1 MKRVALG
8 IALGAAAGVI
18 GIIVYELID
27 LQIAGWLVTGILL
40 GAVAQRPHR
49 AKGSWLCLWWGI
61 LGGGVILATWLLS
74 RVVQYPVL
82 IAWPLLGAVFG
93 CLAPSKGLGRR
104 IGGGAIGLIAGL
116 LGMGILPLI
125 TQALLPMFNLPT
137 TFDYDVDVL
146 GLVVV
151 GGFIGG
157 AIAWLKGDEGRIAK
171 KSKRRITARG
181 KKR

>member
-8 IALGAAAGVI
+8 IVLGAAGGVI
-18 GIIVYELID
+18 GIIVYELTD
-27 LQIAGWLVTGILL
+27 QQIAGWVVTGVLL
-40 GAVAQRPHR
+40 GVVAQLPLR
-49 AKGSWLCLWWGI
+49 AKGSWLWWGM

-157 AIAWLKGDEGRIAK
+157 AIAWLKGDEGKIAK

>member
-1 MKRVALG
+1 MKRVVMG

-18 GIIVYELID
+18 GIIIYELTD
-27 LQIAGWLVTGILL
+27 QQIAGWLTTGVLL
-40 GAVAQRPHR
+40 GIASQLPLR
-49 AKGSWLCLWWGI
+49 AKGSWLWWGM
-61 LGGGVILATWLLS
+61 LGGGVILATWLVG

-93 CLAPSKGLGRR
+93 CLTPSSGLGSR
-104 IGGGAIGLIAGL
+104 IRGGAIGLIAGL

-125 TQALLPMFNLPT
+125 TQALLPMFNVPT

-146 GLVVV
+146 GLVVA
-151 GGFIGG
+151 GAFIGG
-157 AIAWLKGDEGRIAK
+157 TVAGLKGEEGKPAK

>member
-1 MKRVALG
+1 MKRVAIG

-27 LQIAGWLVTGILL
+27 LQIAGWLTTGVLL
-40 GAVAQRPHR
+40 GIASQFPNRAQ
-49 AKGSWLCLWWGI
+49 GSWLWWGM

-74 RVVQYPVL
+74 KVVQYPVL

-125 TQALLPMFNLPT
+125 TQALLPMFGLPT

-157 AIAWLKGDEGRIAK
+157 AIAWLKGDEGKIAK